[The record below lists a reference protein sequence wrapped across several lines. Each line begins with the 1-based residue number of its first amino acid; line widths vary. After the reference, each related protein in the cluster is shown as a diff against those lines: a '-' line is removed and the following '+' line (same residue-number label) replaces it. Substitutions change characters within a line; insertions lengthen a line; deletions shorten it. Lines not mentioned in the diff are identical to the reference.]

1 MVIYRRGLVCFAMET
16 EVREQSTKDGFAI
29 TEMQFTAIVNMVA
42 RHETELNSVKRLLHN
57 LIGMR
62 LERTA

>member
-1 MVIYRRGLVCFAMET
+1 MET

-42 RHETELNSVKRLLHN
+42 RHETELNEIRKILYEDLYELRQAIKWRN
-57 LIGMR
+57 ENI
-62 LERTA
+62 

>member
-1 MVIYRRGLVCFAMET
+1 MET

-42 RHETELNSVKRLLHN
+42 RHETELNSVKKLLHN